1 MKSRALAKR
10 EETKREE
17 SLQLVKSQEL
27 AKREER
33 SPHLVT
39 KIQHL
44 ETKEETKIQH
54 LETKEEILQLAKSC

>member
-17 SLQLVKSQEL
+17 SLQLVKSREL

-44 ETKEETKIQH
+44 ETKEE
-54 LETKEEILQLAKSC
+54 ILQLAKSC

>member
-1 MKSRALAKR
+1 VKRLWLVKSRALAKR

-17 SLQLVKSQEL
+17 SLQLVKSREL

-44 ETKEETKIQH
+44 ETKEE
-54 LETKEEILQLAKSC
+54 ILQLAKSC